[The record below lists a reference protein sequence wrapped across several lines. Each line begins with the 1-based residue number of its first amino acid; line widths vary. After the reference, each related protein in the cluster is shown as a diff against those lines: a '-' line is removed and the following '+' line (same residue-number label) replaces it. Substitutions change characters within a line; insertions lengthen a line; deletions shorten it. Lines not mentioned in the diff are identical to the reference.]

1 MEQDT
6 ILLKIKR
13 EFTTDE
19 AVQTVLKAMAELQKE
34 IGMLKSELAEAEDK
48 VEKIRTEKTFTR
60 RQWMEQEMFEQLH
73 KENTFFAAKSK
84 EYKRDME
91 EWQAKYFGLLI
102 QQRQAC

>member
-1 MEQDT
+1 MVHDS

-19 AVQTVLKAMAELQKE
+19 AVQTVLKEMAQLEKE

-48 VEKIRTEKTFTR
+48 VEKIRIEKTFTKK
-60 RQWMEQEMFEQLH
+60 QWMELEMFQHLN
-73 KENTFFAAKSK
+73 KENTHLETKIK
-84 EYKRDME
+84 EYKKGME